1 MTRSKEPRARRQKEN
16 PRRESGLGVIFSLS
30 LNPDLAALW
39 CKLLYYQPGPAALD
53 QQRRHRR
60 TLIEEEEE
68 EEGQEIR
75 LSQAKLVQKLRN
87 KDLVL

>member
-39 CKLLYYQPGPAALD
+39 CKLLYYQPGPAAPAQTD
-53 QQRRHRR
+53 ADRGRGGG
-60 TLIEEEEE
+60 
-68 EEGQEIR
+68 GQEIR

>member
-39 CKLLYYQPGPAALD
+39 CKLLYYQPGPAAPAQTVADGGGGGRAGD
-53 QQRRHRR
+53 QTVTSEARSE
-60 TLIEEEEE
+60 TE
-68 EEGQEIR
+68 
-75 LSQAKLVQKLRN
+75 K
-87 KDLVL
+87 

>member
-39 CKLLYYQPGPAALD
+39 CKLLYYQPGPAAPAQTDADRGRGGGGRAGD
-53 QQRRHRR
+53 Q
-60 TLIEEEEE
+60 TVTSEACSETE
-68 EEGQEIR
+68 
-75 LSQAKLVQKLRN
+75 K
-87 KDLVL
+87 